1 MPEKRYWLLKS
12 EPTSYS
18 FADLMAED
26 DRTAEWDGVRNYQA
40 RNFLRDEL
48 KEGDG
53 VLFYHS
59 SADPTGVVGTA
70 AVVRSGYPDHT
81 AWDPSSDHPDPK
93 STPDNPTWYMVDIR
107 GDADLPHMVTLAQI
121 KAHAG
126 LQNISLVKRPRIS
139 VHPIAKEEWD
149 IILEMGATPR
159 Q

>member
-1 MPEKRYWLLKS
+1 MKEPRYWLMKS

-18 FADLMAED
+18 FADLMGEP

-40 RNFLRDEL
+40 RNLLRDEI

-70 AVVRSGYPDHT
+70 VVVRSGYPDHT

-93 STPDNPTWYMVDIR
+93 STLEKPIWYMVDIK
-107 GDADLPHMVTLAQI
+107 GEAELPNVVTLAQMR
-121 KAHAG
+121 ATPA
-126 LQNISLVKRPRIS
+126 LQECSLFTRPRLS
-139 VHPIAKEEWD
+139 VHPIRPEEWD
-149 IILEMGATPR
+149 TILEMGR
-159 Q
+159 QGP